1 MRFRRGVSLGA
12 AYDDVVDGYE
22 NQFDGVPDEAHDGET
37 DGAAGGDF
45 LEFLSVGLGAPL
57 EKSAGAGGEFL
68 GFLDVFHRSFT
79 GSR

>member
-1 MRFRRGVSLGA
+1 
-12 AYDDVVDGYE
+12 
-22 NQFDGVPDEAHDGET
+22 
-37 DGAAGGDF
+37 
-45 LEFLSVGLGAPL
+45 L

>member
-22 NQFDGVPDEAHDGET
+22 NQFDGVSDEAHDGKT
-37 DGAAGGDF
+37 DRAAGGDF
-45 LEFLSVGLGAPL
+45 FELLSIGLGAPL
-57 EKSAGAGGEFL
+57 EKSAGACGEFL